1 MKGRLPKP
9 SALKEIMGNPGH
21 RSLNE
26 NEPQPQGAVIR
37 PRFLK
42 RRARRLWDEC
52 APPLIACNV
61 LKATDVHTLAAW
73 CCLTAELEADPDRM
87 AASRIAQ
94 MRALAASLGM
104 DPSSRSRLNVK
115 PASRPETSR
124 AEQYFEWGNSPDAKG
139 RPI

>member
-9 SALKEIMGNPGH
+9 TALKEIMGNPGH
-21 RSLNE
+21 RPLAQ
-26 NEPQPQGAVIR
+26 NEPDPQGAVIC

-42 RRARRLWDEC
+42 GRAKRLWNEC
-52 APPLIACNV
+52 APPLIACGV

-94 MRALAASLGM
+94 MRALAASFGM
-104 DPSSRSRLNVK
+104 DPSSRSRVSVK

-124 AEQYFEWGNSPDAKG
+124 AEKYFEWCDSPDAKG